1 MSVNGVSFNLAPGKI
16 LGIVGESGS
25 GKSVTAYSIM
35 QILAETGKIKEGEIL
50 AMENGKLSFVERD
63 LNKALVKL
71 TRSMITR
78 NSSFITVLYGSDVS
92 EDKAEA
98 AYALLRAKVSDD
110 IEINL
115 VNGGQ
120 PVYYYI
126 VSVE

>member
-1 MSVNGVSFNLAPGKI
+1 MLAFDPEADFSANRLNMTKALDNVQTG
-16 LGIVGESGS
+16 
-25 GKSVTAYSIM
+25 
-35 QILAETGKIKEGEIL
+35 QITFAARDSEYGGHSIKEGEIL